1 MSGDAIRIGISA
13 CLLGERV
20 RYDGGHKHDHYITGT
35 LGDYFEFVPVCPEAA
50 IGLGIPRPTIRLV
63 GEAEAPRVLGVRDAR
78 LDVTE
83 KLIAFGKEMAP
94 KLHDLRGY
102 IFKRSSPSCGME
114 RVKLYTEQGMPNGQS
129 VGVYAR
135 EIMQANPL
143 LPTEEEGRLGDAGLR
158 ENFIQRVFVYDRW
171 LRMVDAGLSSRGLV
185 EFHTRH
191 KTMIRAHD
199 EIAYRE
205 LGRLVAE
212 AGKRDLVALA
222 EEYVS
227 RLMAT
232 LKKPATRTKH
242 SNVLM
247 HLMGYL
253 KQQLDSADKQELIET
268 IDEYRAGRLPLI
280 VPIVL
285 LRHHFRRHPNEYV
298 ADQYY
303 LDPHPREL
311 MLRNA
316 L

>member
-1 MSGDAIRIGISA
+1 MSEDTIRIGISS
-13 CLLGERV
+13 CLLGEKV

-35 LGDYFEFVPVCPEAA
+35 LGEYFDFVPVCPEAA

-63 GEAEAPRVLGVRDAR
+63 GDADAPRVRGVRDDR

-83 KLIAFGKEMAP
+83 KMIAFGQEMVP
-94 KLHDLRGY
+94 KLHDIRGY

-114 RVKLYTEQGMPNGQS
+114 RVKLYTEQGMPNGKS

-135 EIMQANPL
+135 EIKRANPL

-171 LRMVDAGLSSRGLV
+171 LRMVDAGLTSGQLV
-185 EFHTRH
+185 AFHTRH
-191 KTMIRAHD
+191 KYMIRAHD
-199 EIAYRE
+199 EVAYRE
-205 LGRLVAE
+205 MGQVIAE
-212 AGKRDLVALA
+212 AGNRDLAELA
-222 EEYVS
+222 DHYVTL
-227 RLMAT
+227 LMTT
-232 LKKPATRTKH
+232 LKKPATRNKH

-253 KQQLDSADKQELIET
+253 KQQLDPADKQELIET

-285 LRHHFRRHPNEYV
+285 LRHHFRRHPNDYV